1 MTVASRKHDERVTR
15 SLIRFRPAR
24 DRRRTGPA
32 IAAIGKIRARH
43 RPRP

>member
-15 SLIRFRPAR
+15 SPTRFRLSR

-32 IAAIGKIRARH
+32 IATIGKIRARH